1 MGQRSKARVC
11 AMQMLYQREWSNESP
26 SRVIEDFWTM
36 RNGTPAV
43 RSLSER
49 LFLGTEREREA
60 IDADLTSV
68 MTNWELPRLAAIE
81 RNVLRLGAYELKC
94 ENATPAA
101 VIIDEAIEISK
112 RYGEADSSSFV
123 NGILDALKKRY
134 RDGAR
139 GAAND
144 RSRQGRD

>member
-11 AMQMLYQREWSNESP
+11 AMQMLYQREWSGEAP
-26 SRVIEDFWTM
+26 ARVIEDFWTM

-43 RSLSER
+43 RAMAER
-49 LFLGTEREREA
+49 LFLGAERERQG
-60 IDADLTSV
+60 IDSDITSV
-68 MTNWELPRLAAIE
+68 MTNWELGRLAAIE

-94 ENATPAA
+94 EDETPSA

-123 NGILDALKKRY
+123 NGILDALKRRY
-134 RDGAR
+134 RERGAR
-139 GAAND
+139 A
-144 RSRQGRD
+144 

>member
-11 AMQMLYQREWSNESP
+11 AMQMLYQREWSGEEP
-26 SRVIEDFWTM
+26 ARVIQDFWTM

-43 RSLSER
+43 RTMAER
-49 LFLGTEREREA
+49 LFTGTEREREG
-60 IDADLTSV
+60 IDLDITSV
-68 MTNWELPRLAAIE
+68 MTNWELGRLAAIE

-94 ENATPAA
+94 EDQTPSA

-123 NGILDALKKRY
+123 NGILDALKRRY
-134 RDGAR
+134 RDKNAGA
-139 GAAND
+139 
-144 RSRQGRD
+144 